1 MDQPGKAGLYLCEL
15 EKERAERCKAK
26 VYELFGWKAQQQVL
40 HGDAFHTTFDDG
52 DCEILYLNPPYD
64 FDPKHVRLEQKFL
77 SRFTQ
82 ALRLDGVLVF
92 VVPHYALSA
101 SAELLAKEYKDLVC
115 LRFPDPDYATFKQ
128 VVVFA
133 RRSRRFEPDPVV
145 VARVQ
150 AWADSVEGLPI
161 LGETSAVYEVKGTMY
176 TTTWKVQELDLH
188 ALVAKARPW
197 HQTTREGL
205 LPVPHTL
212 PTTPPESLLWRRYT
226 LATPPRPAHIASGL
240 ATGLFNGLR
249 IKPDTDTS
257 GLPDLLVKGTFE
269 REFVPVEDRLD
280 ADGVI
285 IGAVEVE
292 RPRLS
297 VTCLNLTT
305 GTYQEL
311 GTPGNPTLG
320 DLLANYRQSLMA
332 QMRHQCPVLYDPQ
345 DPPVVTLKPVRRK
358 LYKAQEHSAKAIL
371 KLLEQRETNRSA
383 ILLGEIG
390 SGKCLGLGTLV
401 LKYDGTRTPVESI
414 RKGDLLMGPDS
425 KPRKV
430 LNTTK
435 GTGSLYKVV
444 PVTGDSWICNDA
456 HILTLVH
463 TMSDEIFDIPLARY
477 RSGRRLN
484 LRLRNGQTSRR
495 TTHPVEE
502 FKQFFPENGVDF
514 PAQVVTPLVD
524 PYFLGVWYGD
534 GTKFSLNGVSR
545 SVEVT
550 TADQEILSLLSTI
563 ASQYNLKV
571 RARKNSNPDNK
582 ATTYALTVG
591 NRVTKKPWA
600 HTRGNRPNQLLR
612 QLQVLYKDGFHL
624 PQEYLTGSREVR
636 RAFLAGLLDS
646 DGYRNGPGV
655 FDFIQKKREWSE
667 DVCFLARSLGI
678 RATLRK
684 TRKSAYRG
692 VAGDVYWRVTMSG
705 DFSDLPLRIPRKQ
718 GPMRAAVRKNRAGEP
733 SYRRTKHVS
742 RTGIRIGSIGLG
754 EYAGFELS
762 GDGRFLLGDFT
773 VTHNTSTVLAVA
785 KTIAK
790 TVFVMCPPHL
800 LDTWKNEIKANV
812 PEARVRVLKT
822 IDSVNRFAEVVVE
835 KPQLTIAIVSRESA
849 KLGHGW
855 EGVGSACPKC
865 GAATPDTDLARKR
878 AHCEAVEVRAEDS
891 LAKMAVSLAATLS
904 RYAPNHSTVRALLK
918 GRHWSRILTHRV
930 AKASPP
936 AWSGIELESLTEIF
950 DQILINPS
958 EDGIRLFFRLLA
970 AIKNPAEIIPDL
982 VRKTKACIE
991 ASPYAYRLDS
1001 VERVLGLFLPPNSD
1015 LQRFLGFKFWDHDLE
1030 AIVSTGV
1037 STVGGRLCWAGGTL
1051 FCDDR
1056 QTGSVEAAL
1065 ALLDELMS
1073 QGKFTMSDPCGEPL
1087 FGASAPRRYSLSKYV
1102 VRHHPDLF
1110 DLLILDEGHEYSKA
1124 DTAQG
1129 SAAHKLIQLGIPTI
1143 LMTGSL
1149 MNGYARSLFMNLWS
1163 LSPEFRREF
1172 NRSDLPRFVDR
1183 YGYRKRLIVEEQGE
1197 VVAYGS
1203 VSDRVVRGIKMLGD
1217 APGVL
1222 PLLLFRHLLPISVTL
1237 HKSDLALELPR
1248 SELRQ
1253 VLIDPDPAT
1262 KAKYDLLV
1270 QSLMSQIKKDQ
1281 FDEKRSGKL
1290 FGALA
1295 EIPSYLDRATSDTGN
1310 TDYGDYEIRY
1320 PASIG
1325 AELVASAPAIPES
1338 ARLTK
1343 ETWLLDTV
1351 QQELDEGRRVLVF
1364 SWHTCLLPR
1373 LARILSE
1380 HIMEPVQVLYADKVP
1395 TGKRQQWIDTKVV
1408 KRDVRVMVANPL
1420 TVQTGLN
1427 NLVHF
1432 ATEIW
1437 HENPACNPLIFR
1449 QAIGR
1454 VDRINQTLETR
1465 ILVPVYR
1472 GTMQE
1477 TVYDLLLHKVATS
1490 TATDGVDPSA
1500 ALMAVGG
1507 VEENYSAGL
1516 SLGRELW
1523 SAWTRGAGASLVQ
1536 AQREK
1541 RSA

>member
-1 MDQPGKAGLYLCEL
+1 MDQPNKAGLYLCEL
-15 EKERAERCKAK
+15 EKERAERCKTK
-26 VYELFGWKAQQQVL
+26 VNDLFGWKAQQQVL
-40 HGDAFHTTFDDG
+40 HGDAFHTTFEDG
-52 DCEILYLNPPYD
+52 ECEILYLNPPYD

-188 ALVAKARPW
+188 ALVTKARPW

-249 IKPDTDTS
+249 ITPDSDTS
-257 GLPDLLVKGTFE
+257 ELPDLLVKGTFE
-269 REFVPVEDRLD
+269 REFVPVEDKLD
-280 ADGVI
+280 AEGVI
-285 IGAVEVE
+285 VGTVEVE

-297 VTCLNLTT
+297 VTCLNLST

-345 DPPVVTLKPVRRK
+345 DPPAVTLKPVRRK

-390 SGKCLGLGTLV
+390 SGK
-401 LKYDGTRTPVESI
+401 
-414 RKGDLLMGPDS
+414 
-425 KPRKV
+425 
-430 LNTTK
+430 
-435 GTGSLYKVV
+435 
-444 PVTGDSWICNDA
+444 
-456 HILTLVH
+456 
-463 TMSDEIFDIPLARY
+463 
-477 RSGRRLN
+477 
-484 LRLRNGQTSRR
+484 TS
-495 TTHPVEE
+495 
-502 FKQFFPENGVDF
+502 
-514 PAQVVTPLVD
+514 
-524 PYFLGVWYGD
+524 
-534 GTKFSLNGVSR
+534 
-545 SVEVT
+545 
-550 TADQEILSLLSTI
+550 
-563 ASQYNLKV
+563 
-571 RARKNSNPDNK
+571 
-582 ATTYALTVG
+582 
-591 NRVTKKPWA
+591 
-600 HTRGNRPNQLLR
+600 
-612 QLQVLYKDGFHL
+612 
-624 PQEYLTGSREVR
+624 
-636 RAFLAGLLDS
+636 
-646 DGYRNGPGV
+646 
-655 FDFIQKKREWSE
+655 
-667 DVCFLARSLGI
+667 C
-678 RATLRK
+678 
-684 TRKSAYRG
+684 
-692 VAGDVYWRVTMSG
+692 
-705 DFSDLPLRIPRKQ
+705 
-718 GPMRAAVRKNRAGEP
+718 
-733 SYRRTKHVS
+733 
-742 RTGIRIGSIGLG
+742 
-754 EYAGFELS
+754 
-762 GDGRFLLGDFT
+762 
-773 VTHNTSTVLAVA
+773 VLAVA

-822 IDSVNRFAEVVVE
+822 IDSVDRFAEVVVE

-855 EGVGSACPKC
+855 EGVGPACPKC

-878 AHCEAVEVRAEDS
+878 AHCEAVEVRAEDR
-891 LAKMAVSLAATLS
+891 LAKMAWSLAATLS
-904 RYAPNHSTVRALLK
+904 RYAPGHSTVRALLR
-918 GRHWSRILTHRV
+918 GRHWSRILSHRV

-936 AWSGIELESLTEIF
+936 VWSGIEPESLTEVF
-950 DQILINPS
+950 DQILENPS

-970 AIKNPAEIIPDL
+970 ATKNPAEVIPDL
-982 VRKTKACIE
+982 VQKTKARIE

-1030 AIVSTGV
+1030 TIVSTGV
-1037 STVGGRLCWAGGTL
+1037 STIGGRLCWAGGTL
-1051 FCDDR
+1051 FCDNR
-1056 QTGSVEAAL
+1056 QAGSVEAAL
-1065 ALLDELMS
+1065 ALLDELVA
-1073 QGKFTMSDPCGEPL
+1073 QGKFTMSESCGEPL
-1087 FGASAPRRYSLSKYV
+1087 FGASAPRRYSLSKYI
-1102 VRHHPDLF
+1102 VRHHPSLF
-1110 DLLILDEGHEYSKA
+1110 DLLIIDEAHEYSRGA

-1129 SAAHKLIQLGIPTI
+1129 LAAHKLVQLGIPTI
-1143 LMTGSL
+1143 FMTGSL

-1203 VSDRVVRGIKMLGD
+1203 VSDRVMRGVKMLGD

-1270 QSLMSQIKKDQ
+1270 QGLMSQIQKDQ

-1325 AELVASAPAIPES
+1325 AELVASASAIPES

-1395 TGKRQQWIDTKVV
+1395 TGKRQQWIDDKVV
-1408 KRDVRVMVANPL
+1408 KRGVRVMVANPL

-1454 VDRINQTLETR
+1454 VDRIGQTLETR

-1523 SAWTRGAGASLVQ
+1523 SAWTRGAGSSLVQ